1 MESNRCPEGINS
13 LSEKIITVTAGDEV
27 LVCLSNKI
35 NELVSYIISGKEERI
50 ARIEAKKS
58 QLLRIPDEM
67 PAPFFL
73 YLVARTTDWF
83 SSCLKIHVTQFSL
96 LRIQKNL
103 LRSELLSG
111 QPIISG
117 TYIPPLKY
125 YVYALKKIIT

>member
-35 NELVSYIISGKEERI
+35 NELICYISGKEERI

-58 QLLRIPDEM
+58 QWPRVSDEM

-83 SSCLKIHVTQFSL
+83 SNCFKIYITQFSHF
-96 LRIQKNL
+96 RIQKNL